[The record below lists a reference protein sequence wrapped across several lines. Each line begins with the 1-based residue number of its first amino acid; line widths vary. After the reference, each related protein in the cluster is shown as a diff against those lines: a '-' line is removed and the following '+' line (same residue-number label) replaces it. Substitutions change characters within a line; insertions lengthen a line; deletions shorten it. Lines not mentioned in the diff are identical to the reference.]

1 MYVYFVCAQM
11 CHFSS
16 RSNVGGAGIDGS
28 VPARARATATSREN
42 AHPLVTVAR
51 DANVA
56 TRDALTASVAFAS
69 FTLARASATATA
81 CAQKGFDSDVCAQ
94 SHCDALLDK
103 TSSRALYDECRACC
117 PRANDVATSSVY
129 TRARLRVC
137 E

>member
-1 MYVYFVCAQM
+1 MDP
-11 CHFSS
+11 SP
-16 RSNVGGAGIDGS
+16 R
-28 VPARARATATSREN
+28 ARARRRRVAKTHIHSSQSRAMRTSR
-42 AHPLVTVAR
+42 R
-51 DANVA
+51 A
-56 TRDALTASVAFAS
+56 TALTASVAVAS

-94 SHCDALLDK
+94 SHCDALLDT

-117 PRANDVATSSVY
+117 PRANDAVTSATY

>member
-1 MYVYFVCAQM
+1 MRT
-11 CHFSS
+11 S
-16 RSNVGGAGIDGS
+16 R
-28 VPARARATATSREN
+28 RAT
-42 AHPLVTVAR
+42 
-51 DANVA
+51 
-56 TRDALTASVAFAS
+56 ALTASVAFAS

-94 SHCDALLDK
+94 SHCDALLDT

-117 PRANDVATSSVY
+117 PRANDAVTSATY